1 MRARPGGKAL
11 HLDRLVDALAYLP
24 PPPPAALHGHLVRA
38 HADTP
43 PALLRSLL
51 NDAIR
56 RLSKPRPRAALGL
69 LLLMPRLPVPPD
81 HFTLPFAL
89 NAAASLR
96 LLPLGASL
104 HALAVRLA
112 LLPLRL
118 PVANALV
125 DLYAKCDDLRAAHA
139 ALADIPVPDAVSFN
153 SLLCAHAR
161 HASVPSAEAL
171 FTSMPCRTQVSW
183 NAMVVVY
190 VNAGDLDSARRV
202 FDEMP
207 TRDSASWSVL
217 LIGYC
222 KCGLM
227 QYARELFD
235 KMPGKNLVAWTAMI
249 NGYAQTGRP
258 KASLAMFR
266 EMEAAGIKPDAATMV
281 GVISAAAQMG
291 SMELAGWVGT
301 YVDTKR
307 IERNEKV
314 LTALVDMHAKCGNVE
329 QALSA
334 FREIAQPD
342 AYPYTALISGL
353 ATHGHAKLALE
364 VFERMQAQEV
374 RPDPITFV
382 GVLTACSHAG
392 LVDKGL
398 EYWEAMVQDYG
409 MQRRADH
416 YACVVDMLG
425 RAGKIEEAYEM
436 VQTMPMGPHPGA
448 LGALLS
454 ACKTHDNVEIAE
466 IVANKLFE
474 LEPSN
479 TGNYILL
486 SNIYA
491 GKELWEEAERVR
503 SLMKTKLPFKK
514 PGSSWV
520 EDRQRERTKMSV
532 RD

>member
-1 MRARPGGKAL
+1 MNRAIS
-11 HLDRLVDALAYLP
+11 RLA
-24 PPPPAALHGHLVRA
+24 
-38 HADTP
+38 
-43 PALLRSLL
+43 
-51 NDAIR
+51 
-56 RLSKPRPRAALGL
+56 KPRPRAALGL
-69 LLLMPRLPVPPD
+69 LLLMPRLPVSPD

-89 NAAASLR
+89 NAAALLR
-96 LLPLGASL
+96 ILPLGASL
-104 HALAVRLA
+104 HAVAIRLG

-125 DLYAKCDDLRAAHA
+125 DLYAKCEDFPAAHA
-139 ALADIPVPDAVSFN
+139 ALADIPAPDAVSFN

-161 HASVPSAEAL
+161 NASVASAESL
-171 FTSMPCRTQVSW
+171 FTAMPSRTYVSW

-190 VNAGDLDSARRV
+190 VNAGDLVSSRRV

-207 TRDSASWSVL
+207 TRDMTSWTVL
-217 LIGYC
+217 IVGYC
-222 KCGLM
+222 KRGLV
-227 QYARELFD
+227 QDARELFD
-235 KMPGKNLVAWTAMI
+235 KMPEKNLVAWAAMI

-258 KASLAMFR
+258 KAVLAFFR
-266 EMEAAGIKPDAATMV
+266 KLESAGFEPDAATMV
-281 GVISAAAQMG
+281 GVISAVAQMG
-291 SMELAGWVGT
+291 STDLAVWVGA
-301 YVDTKR
+301 YVDRKK
-307 IERNEKV
+307 IERNVKI

-329 QALSA
+329 QALNA

-353 ATHGHAKLALE
+353 ATHGHAKLSLQ
-364 VFERMQAQEV
+364 VFERMQAHAIL
-374 RPDPITFV
+374 PDPITFV

-398 EYWEAMVQDYG
+398 VYWEAMVRDYG
-409 MQRRADH
+409 IEHCADH

-425 RAGKIEEAYEM
+425 RAGRIEEAFEM
-436 VQTMPMGPHPGA
+436 VQKMPMGPHPGA

-454 ACKTHDNVEIAE
+454 ACKTYDNVEIAE

-474 LEPSN
+474 LEPGN

-503 SLMKTKLPFKK
+503 SLMRTKLPFKK
-514 PGSSWV
+514 PGSIWV
-520 EDRQRERTKMSV
+520 EDRQREHAKMSV
-532 RD
+532 MAENQLK